1 MPSALVPRRAL
12 RLASAAEEIRH
23 GSQSPEDN
31 SFLTRYLVQATLPHR
46 QPPGSPPVWS
56 RTNGAYTLT
65 VRPGMVR
72 DTLTGQHRQLEYPSG
87 VIPRLILFWIT
98 TQAIRTK
105 SRRLELGNN
114 LSGFMR
120 EIGLNPRSG
129 GGPRSDSARLKMQM
143 NRLFRATLSFEFE
156 KPGRR
161 QWLDMNVA
169 PSGALWWDVRK
180 PDDPVLWGSWIE
192 LGEKFYEAILEAPI
206 PLDVRAIRALS
217 NSPMALDLYSWAT
230 YKTYQVNR
238 RGFAQ
243 VVSWDQLEQ
252 QFGADFTSPKDFR
265 KRAKRAL
272 ARVKLVYPD
281 LNIREL
287 RGRLMV
293 LPGRTSVGSVSA

>member
-1 MPSALVPRRAL
+1 MPSALGTGRAHKI
-12 RLASAAEEIRH
+12 AGAAEEIRH
-23 GSQSPEDN
+23 GPQSPEDS
-31 SFLTRYLVQATLPHR
+31 SFLTRYLVQAPLPHR
-46 QPPGSPPVWS
+46 KPHGSPPVWS

-65 VRPGMVR
+65 VRPGIVR

-120 EIGLNPRSG
+120 ELGLNPRSG
-129 GGPRSDSARLKMQM
+129 GGPRSDSARLRTQM

-156 KPGRR
+156 QPGRR

-169 PSGALWWDVRK
+169 PSGALWWDTRK
-180 PDDPVLWGSWIE
+180 PEDPVLWGSWIE
-192 LGEKFYEAILEAPI
+192 LGEKFYEAILEAPV

-217 NSPMALDLYSWAT
+217 NSPMALDLYAWAT
-230 YKTYQVNR
+230 HKTYQVNR
-238 RGFAQ
+238 RGRAQ
-243 VVSWDQLEQ
+243 VVSWTQLER

-272 ARVKLVYPD
+272 DRVKLVYSD

-293 LPGRTSVGSVSA
+293 LPGRTSVASASS